1 MVLERELGI
10 NDYTVHS
17 DNTIK
22 IFSHLDSV
30 GKINTLLNSNG
41 IEVEKIGIK
50 GQKLEDYFINAIG
63 GANNV

>member
-1 MVLERELGI
+1 MLLERELGI
-10 NDYTVHS
+10 KDYTVHS
-17 DNTIK
+17 DNIIK
-22 IFSHLDSV
+22 VFSHLDSV

-63 GANNV
+63 GAKHV